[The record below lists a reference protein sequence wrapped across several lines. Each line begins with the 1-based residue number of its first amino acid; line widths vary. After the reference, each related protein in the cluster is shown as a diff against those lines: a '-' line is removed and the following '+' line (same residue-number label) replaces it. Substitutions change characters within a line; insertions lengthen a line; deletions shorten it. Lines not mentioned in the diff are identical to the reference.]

1 MSDSSQL
8 GEPKDLFGLLEQR
21 IEALAERHRESL
33 ARARD
38 LEAELREREEI
49 IRQLTARL
57 GAIEGVRDQV
67 LQRIGRLIEQIDALD
82 QVEVSVPEAPERL
95 EVTEANA

>member
-8 GEPKDLFGLLEQR
+8 GEPKDLFELLEQR

-33 ARARD
+33 AQARD
-38 LEAELREREEI
+38 LEAELRERDEI

-67 LQRIGRLIEQIDALD
+67 LQRIGRLIEQIDALE
-82 QVEVSVPEAPERL
+82 QVEVSVPEVPERL